1 MAMTTFAAID
11 IGSYEISM
19 KIFEF
24 SKKIGFQ
31 ELNDVRYRLEIGKG
45 AYSSGRLE
53 PETVDTICV
62 ILKDFSGMMK
72 EFGVTDYRACA
83 TSAFREIV
91 NPVIVQ
97 EQIFQRTG
105 IRVEI
110 LSNAEQHFLGYK
122 SIAAIESGFK
132 KIIQKGTAILDVGG
146 GNLQVS
152 LFDKDALVTTQSFK
166 MGSMR
171 IRERLKELEK
181 TTTHYDQLIKE
192 FIRNDLT
199 AFQRLYL
206 KDRDIKNVIL
216 MGDFLTDTIFQEEL
230 EDHIITSEEFTKSYE
245 KTIYKTEHALAE
257 EMDID
262 PEYASLVSRQWSSAR
277 AFWKSFRRSLSGFRV
292 FHFWMELLM
301 TTAKRKNSSKAS
313 IISKMIFWWHR
324 EILQS
329 VILPAKTISKVRR
342 ISR

>member
-105 IRVEI
+105 IRVEV

-122 SIAAIESGFK
+122 SIAAIENGFK
-132 KIIQKGTAILDVGG
+132 KMIQKGTAILDVGG
-146 GNLQVS
+146 GNLQIS
-152 LFDKDALVTTQSFK
+152 LFDKDALVTTQSLK
-166 MGSMR
+166 MGSVR
-171 IRERLKELEK
+171 IRQRLKELEK
-181 TTTHYDQLIKE
+181 TNTNYAQLVEE

-199 AFQRLYL
+199 GFKRLYL
-206 KDRDIKNVIL
+206 KDREIKNLIL
-216 MGDFLTDTIFQEEL
+216 MGDFLTETIFREERQ
-230 EDHIITSEEFTKSYE
+230 DNIITRAEFEKRYE
-245 KTIYKTEHALAE
+245 NTVYKWIL
-257 EMDID
+257 I
-262 PEYASLVSRQWSSAR
+262 
-277 AFWKSFRRSLSGFRV
+277 RSMPL
-292 FHFWMELLM
+292 
-301 TTAKRKNSSKAS
+301 
-313 IISKMIFWWHR
+313 
-324 EILQS
+324 
-329 VILPAKTISKVRR
+329 
-342 ISR
+342 